1 VGWAEHCRRL
11 ARTNKPLGAET
22 FSRSCLV
29 FDFLPT
35 DSSSSDDGNDVP
47 ISVGV
52 VTGRRPR
59 QLVPFA
65 VLTRLVDAGGS
76 GSSSRCDL
84 AAEHW
89 HRARVRSGTDRAVAG
104 SFGLRTSEGRAG
116 LPNRSRHVT
125 ALVVPTPL
133 SPRPSGLGDHSKL
146 SFMPYPSPGT
156 SSFSLWSMCQWTACV
171 AGALSAARN
180 ARQRRARLAISTFE
194 FRFKRAET
202 PWIWGP
208 DRRFPCNDSPA
219 TERRLKPESNVN

>member
-1 VGWAEHCRRL
+1 
-11 ARTNKPLGAET
+11 
-22 FSRSCLV
+22 V

-35 DSSSSDDGNDVP
+35 ESSSSDDGNHVP

-76 GSSSRCDL
+76 GSSSRRDL
-84 AAEHW
+84 AAEHR
-89 HRARVRSGTDRAVAG
+89 HRARVRSETDRAVAG

-125 ALVVPTPL
+125 ALVVPTRL

-156 SSFSLWSMCQWTACV
+156 SSFSLWSISGSGRPVWPVHCSRRGTPGSGELGWQSARLSSASSGQRRLGYRDRTAGFH
-171 AGALSAARN
+171 ATTAQ
-180 ARQRRARLAISTFE
+180 RQR
-194 FRFKRAET
+194 
-202 PWIWGP
+202 
-208 DRRFPCNDSPA
+208 DD
-219 TERRLKPESNVN
+219 